1 MENKKTALIVEGGGQ
16 RGVFSFGI
24 TDTFINRNY
33 DPFDIYMGVSNGVAV
48 LCWYLIRETD
58 NNLEKMLYAA
68 KGDYLS
74 YKNIF
79 IGKDIIKFHQMYED
93 GEKMFKPNMEKIKN
107 NLKGKDYIAVVTDAI
122 EANAEYYSFGDGE
135 WMPKMIASGTLPI
148 LVRTPSLIDGRR
160 KFDGGVADPLPVE
173 KAYEMGAKK
182 IVVIRTYE
190 KKFRRKLKI
199 ENYILNL
206 IFATR
211 YPENY
216 KLESLKPMI
225 SFGASPRGSINLATA
240 SKCYA
245 FLKHRGYVIP
255 EDVRAVIYD
264 VLRHRIGLT
273 YEAEAENITSEEII
287 TQIIN
292 EVEVP

>member
-182 IVVIRTYE
+182 IIVIRTYE

-199 ENYILNL
+199 ENYIGALL
-206 IFATR
+206 SKE
-211 YPENY
+211 YPKLRKALLVHDKTYNRALDFINNPPSDCEIVQLCPPEKLKSKRDSKNIEVLKADY
-216 KLESLKPMI
+216 KLGKKVAKVYL
-225 SFGASPRGSINLATA
+225 
-240 SKCYA
+240 
-245 FLKHRGYVIP
+245 
-255 EDVRAVIYD
+255 D
-264 VLRHRIGLT
+264 GL
-273 YEAEAENITSEEII
+273 EN
-287 TQIIN
+287 
-292 EVEVP
+292 

>member
-48 LCWYLIRETD
+48 LCWYLIREAD

-93 GEKMFKPNMEKIKN
+93 GEKMFKPSMEKIKN

-182 IVVIRTYE
+182 IIIIRTYE

-199 ENYILNL
+199 ENYIGALL
-206 IFATR
+206 SR
-211 YPENY
+211 EYPKLRKALLVHDKTYNRALDFINNPPSDCEIVQLCPPEKLKSKRDSKNIEVLKADY
-216 KLESLKPMI
+216 KLGKKVAKLY
-225 SFGASPRGSINLATA
+225 L
-240 SKCYA
+240 
-245 FLKHRGYVIP
+245 
-255 EDVRAVIYD
+255 D
-264 VLRHRIGLT
+264 GL
-273 YEAEAENITSEEII
+273 EN
-287 TQIIN
+287 
-292 EVEVP
+292 

>member
-182 IVVIRTYE
+182 IIVIRTYE

-199 ENYILNL
+199 ENYIGALL
-206 IFATR
+206 SR
-211 YPENY
+211 EYPKLRKALLVHDKTYNRALDFINNPPSDCEIVQLCPSEKLKSKRDSKNIEVLKADY
-216 KLESLKPMI
+216 KLGKKVAKVYL
-225 SFGASPRGSINLATA
+225 
-240 SKCYA
+240 
-245 FLKHRGYVIP
+245 
-255 EDVRAVIYD
+255 D
-264 VLRHRIGLT
+264 GL
-273 YEAEAENITSEEII
+273 EN
-287 TQIIN
+287 
-292 EVEVP
+292 

>member
-79 IGKDIIKFHQMYED
+79 VGKDIIKFHQMYED
-93 GEKMFKPNMEKIKN
+93 GEKMFRPSMEKIKN

-182 IVVIRTYE
+182 IIVIRTYE

-199 ENYILNL
+199 ENYIGALL
-206 IFATR
+206 SR
-211 YPENY
+211 EYPKLRKALLVHDKTYNRALDFINNPPSDCEIVQLCPPEKLKSKRDSKNIEILKADY
-216 KLESLKPMI
+216 KLGKKVAKVYL
-225 SFGASPRGSINLATA
+225 
-240 SKCYA
+240 
-245 FLKHRGYVIP
+245 
-255 EDVRAVIYD
+255 D
-264 VLRHRIGLT
+264 GL
-273 YEAEAENITSEEII
+273 EN
-287 TQIIN
+287 
-292 EVEVP
+292 

>member
-182 IVVIRTYE
+182 IIVIRTYE

-199 ENYILNL
+199 ENYIGALL
-206 IFATR
+206 SKE
-211 YPENY
+211 YPKLRKALLVHDKTYNRALDFINNPPSDCEIVQLCPPEKLKSKRDSKNIEVLKADY
-216 KLESLKPMI
+216 KLGKKVAKVYLDGLK
-225 SFGASPRGSINLATA
+225 N
-240 SKCYA
+240 
-245 FLKHRGYVIP
+245 
-255 EDVRAVIYD
+255 
-264 VLRHRIGLT
+264 
-273 YEAEAENITSEEII
+273 
-287 TQIIN
+287 
-292 EVEVP
+292 

>member
-182 IVVIRTYE
+182 IIVIRTYE

-199 ENYILNL
+199 ENYIGALL
-206 IFATR
+206 SKE
-211 YPENY
+211 YPKLRKALLVHDKTYNRALDFINNPPSDCEIVQLCPPEKLKSKRDSKNIEILKADY
-216 KLESLKPMI
+216 KLGKKVAKVYL
-225 SFGASPRGSINLATA
+225 
-240 SKCYA
+240 
-245 FLKHRGYVIP
+245 
-255 EDVRAVIYD
+255 D
-264 VLRHRIGLT
+264 GL
-273 YEAEAENITSEEII
+273 EN
-287 TQIIN
+287 
-292 EVEVP
+292 

>member
-93 GEKMFKPNMEKIKN
+93 GEKMFRPSMEKIKN

-182 IVVIRTYE
+182 IIVIRTYE

-199 ENYILNL
+199 ENYIGALL
-206 IFATR
+206 SR
-211 YPENY
+211 EYPKLRKALLVHDKTYNRALDFINNPPSDCEIIQLCPPEKLKSKRDSKNIEVLKADY
-216 KLESLKPMI
+216 KLGKKVAKVYL
-225 SFGASPRGSINLATA
+225 
-240 SKCYA
+240 
-245 FLKHRGYVIP
+245 
-255 EDVRAVIYD
+255 D
-264 VLRHRIGLT
+264 GL
-273 YEAEAENITSEEII
+273 EN
-287 TQIIN
+287 
-292 EVEVP
+292 

>member
-93 GEKMFKPNMEKIKN
+93 GEKMFRPSMEKIKN
-107 NLKGKDYIAVVTDAI
+107 NLKEKDYIAVVTDAI

-173 KAYEMGAKK
+173 KAYKMGAKK
-182 IVVIRTYE
+182 IIVIRTYE

-199 ENYILNL
+199 ENYIGALL
-206 IFATR
+206 SR
-211 YPENY
+211 EYPKLRKALLVHDKTYNRALDFINNPPSDCEIVQLCPPEKLKSKRDSKNIEVLKADY
-216 KLESLKPMI
+216 KLGKKVAKVYL
-225 SFGASPRGSINLATA
+225 
-240 SKCYA
+240 
-245 FLKHRGYVIP
+245 
-255 EDVRAVIYD
+255 D
-264 VLRHRIGLT
+264 GL
-273 YEAEAENITSEEII
+273 EN
-287 TQIIN
+287 
-292 EVEVP
+292 

>member
-182 IVVIRTYE
+182 IIVIRTYE

-199 ENYILNL
+199 ENYIGALLSREYPKLRKALLVHDKTYNRALDFINNPPSDCEIVQLCPPEKLKSKRDSKNIEILKADYNL
-206 IFATR
+206 GKEVAIE
-211 YPENY
+211 YLDGLEN
-216 KLESLKPMI
+216 
-225 SFGASPRGSINLATA
+225 
-240 SKCYA
+240 
-245 FLKHRGYVIP
+245 
-255 EDVRAVIYD
+255 
-264 VLRHRIGLT
+264 
-273 YEAEAENITSEEII
+273 
-287 TQIIN
+287 
-292 EVEVP
+292 

>member
-93 GEKMFKPNMEKIKN
+93 GEKIFKPNMEKIKN

-182 IVVIRTYE
+182 IIVIRTYE

-199 ENYILNL
+199 ENYIGALLSREYPKLRKALLVHDKTYNRALDFINNPPSDCEIVQLCPPEKLKSKRDSKNIEILKADYNL
-206 IFATR
+206 GKKVAKV
-211 YPENY
+211 YLDGLEN
-216 KLESLKPMI
+216 
-225 SFGASPRGSINLATA
+225 
-240 SKCYA
+240 
-245 FLKHRGYVIP
+245 
-255 EDVRAVIYD
+255 
-264 VLRHRIGLT
+264 
-273 YEAEAENITSEEII
+273 
-287 TQIIN
+287 
-292 EVEVP
+292 

>member
-79 IGKDIIKFHQMYED
+79 TGKDIIKFHQMYED
-93 GEKMFKPNMEKIKN
+93 GEKMFKPSMEKIKN

-182 IVVIRTYE
+182 IIVIRTYE

-199 ENYILNL
+199 ENYIGALL
-206 IFATR
+206 SR
-211 YPENY
+211 EYPKLRKALLVHDKTYNRALDFINNPPSDCEIVQLCPPEKLKSKRDSKNIEILKADY
-216 KLESLKPMI
+216 KLGKKVAKVYL
-225 SFGASPRGSINLATA
+225 
-240 SKCYA
+240 
-245 FLKHRGYVIP
+245 
-255 EDVRAVIYD
+255 D
-264 VLRHRIGLT
+264 GL
-273 YEAEAENITSEEII
+273 EN
-287 TQIIN
+287 
-292 EVEVP
+292 

>member
-93 GEKMFKPNMEKIKN
+93 GERMFKPSMEKIKN
-107 NLKGKDYIAVVTDAI
+107 NLKEKVYIAVVTDAI
-122 EANAEYYSFGDGE
+122 KANAEYYSFGDGD

-160 KFDGGVADPLPVE
+160 KFDGGVTDPLPVE

-182 IVVIRTYE
+182 IIVIRTYE

-199 ENYILNL
+199 ENYIGALL
-206 IFATR
+206 SR
-211 YPENY
+211 EYPELKKALLVHDKTYNRALDFINNPPSDCEIVQLCPPEKLKSKRDSKNIEILKADY
-216 KLESLKPMI
+216 KLGKAVAKEYLDSL
-225 SFGASPRGSINLATA
+225 
-240 SKCYA
+240 
-245 FLKHRGYVIP
+245 
-255 EDVRAVIYD
+255 
-264 VLRHRIGLT
+264 
-273 YEAEAENITSEEII
+273 EN
-287 TQIIN
+287 
-292 EVEVP
+292 

>member
-93 GEKMFKPNMEKIKN
+93 GEKMFKPSMEKIKN

-182 IVVIRTYE
+182 IIVIRTYE

-199 ENYILNL
+199 ENYIGALL
-206 IFATR
+206 SR
-211 YPENY
+211 KYPKLRKALLVHDKTYNRALDFINNPPSDCEIVQLCPPEKLKSKRDSKNIEILKADY
-216 KLESLKPMI
+216 KLGKKVAKVYL
-225 SFGASPRGSINLATA
+225 
-240 SKCYA
+240 
-245 FLKHRGYVIP
+245 
-255 EDVRAVIYD
+255 D
-264 VLRHRIGLT
+264 GL
-273 YEAEAENITSEEII
+273 EN
-287 TQIIN
+287 
-292 EVEVP
+292 